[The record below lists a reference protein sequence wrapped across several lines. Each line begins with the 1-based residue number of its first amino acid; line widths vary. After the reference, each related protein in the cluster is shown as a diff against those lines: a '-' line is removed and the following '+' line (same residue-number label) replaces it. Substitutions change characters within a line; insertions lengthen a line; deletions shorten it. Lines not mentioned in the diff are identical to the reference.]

1 MGKQTLRDI
10 GRDHMSK
17 EQRVMAEEMSRPKL
31 AQGGVERS
39 PHSLSAVMDSVVGR
53 SKASPEVEALALQ
66 IINTGPELRLGMK
79 EWRAVQDLVE
89 AGIVAGRAMVSPS
102 PR

>member
-10 GRDHMSK
+10 GRDHLSK
-17 EQRVMAEEMSRPKL
+17 DQRLMAEEMEAAKIGPRTQR
-31 AQGGVERS
+31 AVQ
-39 PHSLSAVMDSVVGR
+39 SLGSVLDWVVGR

-66 IINTGPELRLGMK
+66 IINTGPELRLGMR

-89 AGIVAGRAMVSPS
+89 AGIIAGMAKAGPT